1 MNGPLLNESE
11 ALSMFQGAPLIHLM
25 RDAHEIRQS
34 LHPNRDV
41 TFVVDTNPN
50 YTNICETE
58 CKFCSFYR
66 RPTDVDSYV
75 LSPEAIAEKALADVR
90 RGATTMLLQGGHNPA
105 LRLPYYLDII
115 RTIRERV
122 PGIHLH
128 GFSPTEIAFIAKIE
142 KMTTSDVLRAFWD
155 EGLRSIPGGGAEI
168 LVDRV
173 RQMVSPKKLRAN
185 EWLRVMKEAH
195 AIGFKTTATMTF
207 GHREQP
213 IDIIDHLFKL
223 QRLQEESGGF
233 LAFIPWSFKPGS
245 SPLSKVIPVGALPSY
260 YIRVIATARMILRS
274 IPHIQASWFGEGW
287 RAGQIALNAGADDF
301 GGVLLEENV
310 LREAGHRYETR
321 VENVA
326 SIIREAGFVP
336 VQRTTLYEKLCKH
349 ESSSKDR
356 SLSPMV
362 MATREKV

>member
-1 MNGPLLNESE
+1 MNSHLLNESK
-11 ALSMFQGAPLIHLM
+11 ALSIFLEAPLIYLM
-25 RDAHEIRQS
+25 RDANEIRMS

-50 YTNICETE
+50 YTNVCETE
-58 CKFCSFYR
+58 CTFCSFYR
-66 RPTDVDSYV
+66 KSTDVDSYV
-75 LSPEAIAEKALADVR
+75 LTPEAIVERALAASE
-90 RGATTMLLQGGHNPA
+90 RGATTILLQGGHNPA
-105 LRLPYYLDII
+105 LRLSYYLDVI
-115 RTIRERV
+115 RAIRNRV
-122 PGIHLH
+122 PQIHLH
-128 GFSPTEIAFIAKIE
+128 GFSPTEIAFVASIE
-142 KMTTSDVLRAFWD
+142 RCTTADVLRTFWD

-173 RQMVSPKKLRAN
+173 RRQVSPKKLSAT

-213 IDIIDHLFKL
+213 VDIIEHLFRI

-233 LAFIPWSFKPGS
+233 LAFVPWSFKPGR
-245 SPLSKVIPVGALPSY
+245 SPLSKVVPVGALPSY
-260 YIRVIATARMILRS
+260 YIRIIAIARMILRAV
-274 IPHIQASWFGEGW
+274 PHIQASWFGDGW

-321 VENVA
+321 VDNVA

-336 VQRTTLYEKLCKH
+336 VQRTTLYEKLYNYQFPSGSMR
-349 ESSSKDR
+349 SSP
-356 SLSPMV
+356 LV
-362 MATREKV
+362 MPTREKV